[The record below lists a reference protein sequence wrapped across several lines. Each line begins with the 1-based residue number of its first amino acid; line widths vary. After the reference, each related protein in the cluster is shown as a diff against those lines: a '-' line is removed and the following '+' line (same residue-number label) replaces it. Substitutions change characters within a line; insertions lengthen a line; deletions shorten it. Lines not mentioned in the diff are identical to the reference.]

1 MCKLNCLD
9 LNKMH
14 KLLCKLISFRQRLPT
29 LAQFGVVV
37 IAIGLFS
44 GCASGPAPQAWESN
58 AQNALQNASI
68 AYLTGNTRVEEQD
81 FARALRELRATG
93 RADLVATAELTR
105 CATRAASLVF
115 DDCPAYPPLAV
126 DAGAEQR
133 AYADYLAGRWQG
145 LNTAMLPKHHAAV
158 VANPATAVAL
168 SQTTDPLPILVA
180 AGMLLKYGN
189 LTPASLD
196 EVTLTA
202 VQTAS
207 NQAWRR
213 PLLAWLGV
221 QIKSAEAKSDATQVA
236 TLKRRIDLILSTTAQ
251 KP

>member
-1 MCKLNCLD
+1 MNKLAVL
-9 LNKMH
+9 
-14 KLLCKLISFRQRLPT
+14 
-29 LAQFGVVV
+29 GVILV
-37 IAIGLFS
+37 LS
-44 GCASGPAPQAWESN
+44 GCASGPVPPAWESN
-58 AQNALQNASI
+58 AQSALQNASA

-93 RADLVATAELTR
+93 RADLVATAELMR
-105 CATRAASLVF
+105 CAARAASLVF
-115 DDCPAYPPLAV
+115 DDCPAYLPLAA

-145 LNTAMLPKHHAAV
+145 LNVALLPKHHAAV
-158 VANPATAVAL
+158 VANPATAAAL
-168 SQTTDPLPILVA
+168 SQTKDPLSLLVA
-180 AGMLLKYGN
+180 AGMLLKHGN
-189 LTPASLD
+189 LSQPALD
-196 EVTLTA
+196 EVTLMA

-221 QIKSAEAKSDATQVA
+221 QIKSAEAKGDAVQVA
-236 TLKRRIDLILSTTAQ
+236 SLKRRMDLILNTTAA

>member
-1 MCKLNCLD
+1 MNKLVVLGVILV
-9 LNKMH
+9 LN
-14 KLLCKLISFRQRLPT
+14 
-29 LAQFGVVV
+29 VV
-37 IAIGLFS
+37 LS
-44 GCASGPAPQAWESN
+44 GCASGPAPQVWESN
-58 AQNALQNASI
+58 AQSALQNAST

-81 FARALRELRATG
+81 FARSLRELRATG

-105 CATRAASLVF
+105 CAARAASLVF
-115 DDCPAYPPLAV
+115 DDCPAYLPLAA

-145 LNTAMLPKHHAAV
+145 LNTALLPKHHAAV
-158 VANPATAVAL
+158 VANPATTVAL
-168 SQTTDPLPILVA
+168 SQTKDPLSLLVA
-180 AGMLLKYGN
+180 AGMLLKHGN
-189 LTPASLD
+189 LTQPSLD
-196 EVTLTA
+196 EVALVS

-221 QIKSAEAKSDATQVA
+221 QIKSAEAKGDATQVA
-236 TLKRRIDLILSTTAQ
+236 SLKRRIYLILNTAVQ